1 MACLAI
7 LMAALAPTISQAFG
21 SERDAALAS
30 ICSANAS
37 RNTGTPSGSSNPGSG
52 STHAGDA
59 CGYCSMHLQGGWIP
73 TFASAAPIALL
84 PAFDVPHLAV
94 TTRRSEPAWQ
104 APQSRAP
111 PRLA

>member
-7 LMAALAPTISQAFG
+7 LMAALAPTISQAFRG
-21 SERDAALAS
+21 ELDAALVS

-37 RNTGTPSGSSNPGSG
+37 KPSDSSNPASG
-52 STHAGDA
+52 STHSGDA
-59 CGYCSMHLQGGWIP
+59 CGYCSLHLQGGWIP
-73 TFASAAPIALL
+73 TVASTAPIALL
-84 PAFDVPHLAV
+84 PAFDVPRLAV

>member
-7 LMAALAPTISQAFG
+7 LMAALAPTLTHAFRN
-21 SERDAALAS
+21 ERDDALAS
-30 ICSANAS
+30 ICSASAT
-37 RNTGTPSGSSNPGSG
+37 RGAGVPSGSSDQGSG

-59 CGYCSMHLQGGWIP
+59 CGYCSLHIPGGWIP
-73 TFASAAPIALL
+73 TVASTAPVARL
-84 PAFDVPHLAV
+84 PAFEVPYFTVAAPPA
-94 TTRRSEPAWQ
+94 EPAWQ